1 MSESIHTLKFMM
13 LGKWVFILWF
23 VSFAVEQSSASE
35 CSDDSDDSGGS
46 RDLTRYTCRHCLTT
60 GKIAY
65 L

>member
-1 MSESIHTLKFMM
+1 MSESIHTFKFMM
-13 LGKWVFILWF
+13 LGKLWF